1 MNKALTT
8 IIMIA
13 GILWAVPFCFAAIS
27 CFLLKE
33 ILGGLFAAI
42 VGGIGLIPLYFFEIR
57 KKPKPKA
64 KAEIAVAPAGVEVK
78 PEKKKRSKS
87 LTVPKREID
96 PVLKM
101 VIDEIKKGTSLQ
113 EIAQRVSEI
122 TGMDIDECF
131 EQVETVSSYCNNK
144 TDMLDYRGSG
154 NDQYEFMATLDDETC
169 PICGALDGKHFKI
182 KDAKIGVNFPPMH
195 LGCRCTT
202 VSYDPDDEADWATSG
217 VPMPKSRNYAEW
229 KAARP
234 YEIIEESKEIIHK
247 TTDIGTFFSRYELLL
262 DQAQSL
268 KDKSVFETHSQLYG
282 SCLKGFVRRY
292 YLDAMNLKT
301 KRGRNAR
308 LERLCE
314 AIQTAPVKYE
324 CMRQINA
331 SVVPALLELAEEKQ
345 KLELPSTDRPSAGI

>member
-1 MNKALTT
+1 MKKALTT
-8 IIMIA
+8 VIMIA

-57 KKPKPKA
+57 KKPKA

-131 EQVETVSSYCNNK
+131 EQVETVSSYCHNGA
-144 TDMLDYRGSG
+144 DVSGYRAAGIEE
-154 NDQYEFMATLDDETC
+154 YEFMASLDDETC

-202 VSYDPDDEADWATSG
+202 TAYDPEDAADWAASG
-217 VPMPKSRNYAEW
+217 QPMPEYMTYAEW

-314 AIQTAPVKYE
+314 AIQNAPVKYE

>member
-1 MNKALTT
+1 MKKALTT

-57 KKPKPKA
+57 KKPKA

-96 PVLKM
+96 PVLKR

-131 EQVETVSSYCNNK
+131 EQVETVSSYCHNGA
-144 TDMLDYRGSG
+144 DVSGYRAAGIEE
-154 NDQYEFMATLDDETC
+154 YEFMASLDLSL
-169 PICGALDGKHFKI
+169 IHI
-182 KDAKIGVNFPPMH
+182 
-195 LGCRCTT
+195 
-202 VSYDPDDEADWATSG
+202 
-217 VPMPKSRNYAEW
+217 SRHE
-229 KAARP
+229 
-234 YEIIEESKEIIHK
+234 
-247 TTDIGTFFSRYELLL
+247 
-262 DQAQSL
+262 
-268 KDKSVFETHSQLYG
+268 
-282 SCLKGFVRRY
+282 RR
-292 YLDAMNLKT
+292 
-301 KRGRNAR
+301 
-308 LERLCE
+308 
-314 AIQTAPVKYE
+314 
-324 CMRQINA
+324 
-331 SVVPALLELAEEKQ
+331 
-345 KLELPSTDRPSAGI
+345 